1 MYLTAVRIARIY
13 SYAVYFPTGV
23 FLFLKINFVSEEK
36 WKIFDAW
43 NVATKWE
50 ENRQKF
56 LSWSFIANFF
66 HAKESFEQIDNG
78 GMLM

>member
-1 MYLTAVRIARIY
+1 MHGTLQQSGR
-13 SYAVYFPTGV
+13 
-23 FLFLKINFVSEEK
+23 KIDK
-36 WKIFDAW
+36 
-43 NVATKWE
+43 
-50 ENRQKF
+50 KF

>member
-1 MYLTAVRIARIY
+1 MYHTAVRFAAF

-23 FLFLKINFVSEEK
+23 FLFLKINFVSKEK

-50 ENRQKF
+50 ENRQKIP
-56 LSWSFIANFF
+56 LLVIYS
-66 HAKESFEQIDNG
+66 
-78 GMLM
+78 